1 MSKTKLALAAA
12 SVVMAFAANS
22 AKAAIVYAPVT
33 PINVSVG
40 VGKTGFNETINFNLA
55 GDSVI
60 NAAEVLLKNA
70 NTTSALQ
77 SLTATLSY
85 KTSAGAWTT
94 LWTDAA
100 TFAKSQAV
108 GNWFANSNDIN
119 AKAGTYKLS
128 LVGKVFANTSYSGS
142 YYYQVSVAPVPE
154 PETYALAGLGLTA
167 LLLRRKH
174 KKAASNYSL
183 VG

>member
-1 MSKTKLALAAA
+1 MSKIKLALAAA
-12 SVVMAFAANS
+12 SVVLAFAANS
-22 AKAAIVYAPVT
+22 AQAAIVYAPLA
-33 PINVSVG
+33 PLSVSVG
-40 VGKTGFNETINFNLA
+40 VGKTGFNESVSFSLA

-70 NTTSALQ
+70 NTSSALQ

-85 KTSAGAWTT
+85 QSSAGVWTT
-94 LWTDAA
+94 LWTDAT
-100 TFAKSQAV
+100 TFVKSQAA
-108 GNWFANSNDIN
+108 GNWLATSNDIN
-119 AKAGTYKLS
+119 AKAGAYKLS

-167 LLLRRKH
+167 LLLRRKQ
-174 KKAASNYSL
+174 KKAVSNYNL
-183 VG
+183 AA